1 MMGKSKIMTT
11 KISLNNIEQETNI
24 VLYEEKEGHYFGEFN
39 FNCCPELMKNY
50 FYFNCK
56 LLDVEMTGYAEL
68 QKPKETHASQEIPC
82 VFKIMW
88 MTNSENVYANFEL
101 VF

>member
-1 MMGKSKIMTT
+1 
-11 KISLNNIEQETNI
+11 
-24 VLYEEKEGHYFGEFN
+24 
-39 FNCCPELMKNY
+39 MKNY

-68 QKPKETHASQEIPC
+68 QKPKETHSSQEMPC